1 MLARSTFGTGL
12 AAPSV
17 LFAPLS
23 CLYLLG
29 VFAGPNFVIFGGSA
43 LAVLFLSLLI
53 GTLEF
58 DLDSIGLTD
67 FGVAFFELDLTVELF
82 N

>member
-1 MLARSTFGTGL
+1 LLARSTFGTGL

-17 LFAPLS
+17 LLAALS

-43 LAVLFLSLLI
+43 EAVLFLSDLI
-53 GTLEF
+53 ATFEF
-58 DLDSIGLTD
+58 YFDSIGFTD
-67 FGVAFFELDLTVELF
+67 FGATFLELDLTVELLT
-82 N
+82 